1 MPQNIILE
9 IASMRQITYTYD
21 SLSRL
26 TKREVAGILTENYSF
41 LAGSAANTTTSMVS
55 QYQVKDADTNALLHG
70 YSYEYD
76 AVGNITK
83 ITENGAGYTDYTY
96 DTVNQ
101 LLTAKD
107 YNTAGT
113 LVKEYTYTYDTYG
126 NIRTS
131 SNGTTSHTYTYGD
144 AEWLD
149 LLTAYD
155 GNTITYDTS
164 GNPLTYHDGTTFTWR
179 NGRQLATLTKN
190 SQTTSYEYNLNG
202 LRTKKT
208 NPDGS
213 YSIYHWMGSTL
224 LAEEVYT
231 SANVRSYALRFSYD
245 ELGRAV
251 GVAIQEGTNTDW
263 TFYYYGR
270 NLQGDVIALYLYT
283 TGTLVAEYDYDPWGK
298 LLSVTDANGNTIT
311 GASHIALRNP
321 LRYRGYYYDT
331 DTGFYYLQAR
341 YYDPSICRF
350 INADSYAITG
360 QGYLGCNMF
369 AYCLNNPPNYFDADG
384 CDAEA
389 IATGWTA
396 GMWWLTFADGILP
409 IGDII
414 YGVGCIALGIVVIV
428 SAEQTA
434 DTIKEAAQNSA
445 EDKTS
450 GAKAAKSTDKIDWGN
465 RNTANHVLKGT
476 KNGHV
481 KGWQQ
486 YGIDP
491 HNNSSWSILLPVLKK
506 VVSDA
511 DGSYFIKNQDGST
524 VTYYFKSFV
533 QEGVQIV
540 VKLWAS
546 LDGLTEKLSDAWAVI
561 TGS

>member
-96 DTVNQ
+96 ATVNQ

-331 DTGFYYLQAR
+331 DTGFYYLLSR
-341 YYDPSICRF
+341 YYDPSIGRF
-350 INADSYAITG
+350 INADSYASTG
-360 QGYLGCNMF
+360 RGYLGFNMF
-369 AYCLNNPPNYFDADG
+369 TYCGNNAVFN
-384 CDAEA
+384 CDPTGEWTITITPICITA
-389 IATGWTA
+389 IAGLFGLSGSVGLSFDGEGNMALQTTYA
-396 GMWWLTFADGILP
+396 LPAYLNEKTSIFGILSAGASSSIQWTEANTVDDLNGP
-409 IGDII
+409 GFSGGFSGGYLWYSWGGDFICAGDEMRAENPKVNGLESGS
-414 YGVGCIALGIVVIV
+414 GVGAGLD
-428 SAEQTA
+428 AHMMTTE
-434 DTIKEAAQNSA
+434 TI
-445 EDKTS
+445 TH
-450 GAKAAKSTDKIDWGN
+450 W
-465 RNTANHVLKGT
+465 
-476 KNGHV
+476 
-481 KGWQQ
+481 
-486 YGIDP
+486 
-491 HNNSSWSILLPVLKK
+491 K
-506 VVSDA
+506 VNLFD
-511 DGSYFIKNQDGST
+511 
-524 VTYYFKSFV
+524 
-533 QEGVQIV
+533 
-540 VKLWAS
+540 
-546 LDGLTEKLSDAWAVI
+546 
-561 TGS
+561 